1 MGLFFPPTR
10 YIHGHD
16 AGAVEDDAAAT
27 GDDAF
32 AGLSGVG
39 VLFERGILHFLHDFK
54 LPRALAFFLR
64 DGLIGVRR
72 HGGVVAERRREG
84 KGVRR

>member
-1 MGLFFPPTR
+1 M
-10 YIHGHD
+10 
-16 AGAVEDDAAAT
+16 EDDAAAA

-39 VLFERGILHFLHDFK
+39 VLFERQILHFLHDFK
-54 LPRALAFFLR
+54 LPRALAFFLW